1 MNATIRLRR
10 PAGTFLAIFFAL
22 GAFTFATAQV
32 NKSNMSGV
40 VRDSS
45 GAVVARAEV
54 RLTNTGTGVVRSE
67 VSDDT
72 GLYRFLLVDLG
83 AYRLDVSA
91 SGFKKFS
98 RDGIQLQA
106 GETITSDVTLELGE
120 LTESVTV
127 QGEAS
132 LLRTETAALGT
143 TVNTRAITE
152 LPLQG
157 RNPYVFLS
165 LSAGIQYTGDPG
177 NLNPWDVSGPS
188 SFAASGSKARAEF
201 LLDGVPN
208 MAISN
213 VSFSP
218 SPDAVGEMR
227 VQTNAYDAE
236 YGHSGSAFVNVST
249 KSGTNQIHG
258 NAYEYLQNDFL
269 NAKSF
274 FDNLNNRP
282 KSTRRQN
289 TFGGGVGAPIYLP
302 KLYNGRNRTF
312 FFVNYE
318 GTRRPSLSTSSIVV
332 PTELERKGDF
342 SQTVDGQGRAIT
354 IYDPASL
361 SGGVRSAF
369 PGNVI
374 PQNRWDAL
382 GAKVINLYPL
392 PNVVPAKGTLQNYLD
407 SRYRTFTWNSFTTRV
422 DENIT
427 ATQQLFFR
435 AGWNHR
441 VDGGAAYFPNS
452 ELLANGADIFERGNI
467 AGGAGWTWVKSSRTV
482 VDARIGFTRYNDRNY
497 LFSEGMDLAAFGFP
511 ANFAKSVKSSIFPTF
526 KFSDTQSTGTQ
537 TPNRSFINQFNPI
550 VNVHTNIG
558 RHTLKYGFR
567 YTVQQLH
574 SINAASTDIN
584 VTTNRPG
591 GYFSFDRAFTQ
602 GPNPTQSSALAGYST
617 ASLLLGLPSA
627 GNATIDVDPAFN
639 TKFFSLY
646 VQDDWKVS
654 DRLTLNLGLRAEHE
668 GPTTDRFDA
677 GTSGLDTNVASPLEA
692 AARANYAKN
701 PIPEL
706 AALNVKGGLGFLNTN
721 GAPRGNLNM
730 PAIMWAP
737 RVGFAY
743 RVTNRIVWRGG
754 YGTFYVPNNQ
764 SNFFQ
769 TGFSLPTLMVTSLDN
784 NVTPFNR
791 LSDPFPNG
799 LTQPLGTKGGL
810 LTAVGQNVTA
820 PRAAIGSARD
830 FKDGLSQ
837 QFSMGFQFAL
847 PGQVSLET
855 SYVGNRSQR
864 LTINNRVIN
873 DIPNQYLSLGGR
885 LNTNV
890 ANPFFGVITDPTSTL
905 SKSTISV
912 QQLLRPYPQFIN
924 ITETAL
930 PYGRSNYDSFQVQ
943 IYKRL
948 AHGVQL
954 GAAYTLSKFMEATS
968 YLNTNDARPEH
979 VISDS
984 DRPQHLVING
994 IYELPFGPG
1003 KPFLNS
1009 GNGIAKR
1016 VFGGWQV
1023 NAIAT
1028 FQSGQAL
1035 AFAGAD
1041 RIADTNADPHT
1052 IERWFD
1058 TSLAQFR
1065 PQQAFTL
1072 KTLSSRVADIR
1083 GPGINKVD
1091 LTLMKRVAITE
1102 RVAMQI
1108 QAEAYNAFNHANFDN
1123 PNTSVTSTTFGRIT
1137 AVLLQPR
1144 NIQLSG
1150 RLTW

>member
-1 MNATIRLRR
+1 MKVTWISVS
-10 PAGTFLAIFFAL
+10 LALAFASPMS
-22 GAFTFATAQV
+22 AQV
-32 NKSNMSGV
+32 NKSNLSGV
-40 VRDSS
+40 VKDTT
-45 GAVVARAEV
+45 GAVVARAAV
-54 RLTNTGTGVVRSE
+54 KLTNSDTGVSRAE

-83 AYRLDVSA
+83 TYRLEITA
-91 SGFKKFS
+91 PGFKKFS
-98 RDGIQLQA
+98 RDGIVLQA
-106 GETITSDVTLELGE
+106 GETITADATLQLGE
-120 LTESVTV
+120 VTESISVT
-127 QGEAS
+127 GEAS

-188 SFAASGSKARAEF
+188 SFAASGSKARSEF

-208 MAISN
+208 MAINN

-269 NAKSF
+269 NAPTF

-282 KSTRRQN
+282 KSIKRQN

-302 KLYNGRNRTF
+302 KIYKGRNRTF

-332 PTELERKGDF
+332 PTLLERKGDF
-342 SQTVDGQGRAIT
+342 SKTVDGQGRAIT
-354 IYDPASL
+354 IDDPASITN
-361 SGGVRSAF
+361 GVRSAF

-374 PQNRWDAL
+374 PQNRWDAI
-382 GAKVINLYPL
+382 GAKILNLYPE
-392 PNVVPAKGTLQNYLD
+392 PNVTPAAGTLQNYLD

-441 VDGGAAYFPNS
+441 VDGGAAYFPNTNLFAS
-452 ELLANGADIFERGNI
+452 GADIFERGNI
-467 AGGAGWTWVKSSRTV
+467 AGGMGWTWIKSARTV
-482 VDARIGFTRYNDRNY
+482 VDVRVGFTRYNDRNY
-497 LFSEGMDLAAFGFP
+497 MFTEGMDLVAFGFP
-511 ANFAKSVKSSIFPTF
+511 ASFGKSVKSTIFPTT
-526 KFSDTQSTGTQ
+526 KFSDTQSLGTQ
-537 TPNRSFINQFNPI
+537 TPNRTFINQFNPI
-550 VNVHTNIG
+550 VNVHSNYG
-558 RHTLKYGFR
+558 RHALKYGFR

-584 VTTNRPG
+584 NFNNRPG

-602 GPNPTQSSALAGYST
+602 GPNPAQASALAGYST
-617 ASLLLGLPSA
+617 ASLLLGLPSFGSA
-627 GNATIDVDPAFN
+627 EIDVDPAFN

-646 VQDDWKVS
+646 AQDDWKVS
-654 DRLTLNLGLRAEHE
+654 DRLTINLGLRAEHE
-668 GPTTDRFDA
+668 GPTTDRFNA
-677 GTSGLDTNVASPLEA
+677 GVSGLDPNVASPLEA
-692 AARANYAKN
+692 AAKANYAKN

-721 GAPRGNLNM
+721 GAPRGNLSM
-730 PAIMWAP
+730 PAVMWAP
-737 RVGFAY
+737 RAGFAY
-743 RVTNRIVWRGG
+743 RVATFMVWRGG
-754 YGTFYVPNNQ
+754 YGVFYAPNNQ

-769 TGFSLPTLMVTSLDN
+769 SGFSLPTLMVTSLDN

-799 LTQPLGTKGGL
+799 LSQPLGAKGGL
-810 LTAVGQNVTA
+810 LTAVGQSVTA
-820 PRAAIGSARD
+820 PFASIGSVRK

-847 PGQVSLET
+847 PWQISLEIG
-855 SYVGNRSQR
+855 YVGNRSQH
-864 LTINNRVIN
+864 LTINNRVDN
-873 DIPNQYLSLGGR
+873 DIPNQYLALKTR
-885 LNTNV
+885 LNTQV
-890 ANPFFGVITDPTSTL
+890 ANPFFGVVTDPTSAL
-905 SKSTISV
+905 SKATVSI
-912 QQLLRPYPQFIN
+912 QQLLRPYPQFVN
-924 ITETAL
+924 VTESAL
-930 PYGRSNYDSFQVQ
+930 PYGRSNYDSLQ
-943 IYKRL
+943 IQITKRL
-948 AHGVQL
+948 QHGLQL
-954 GAAYTLSKFMEATS
+954 GAAYTVSRFFEQVA
-968 YLNTNDARPEH
+968 YLNSNDPKPEH

-994 IYELPFGPG
+994 LYELPFGPG
-1003 KPFLNS
+1003 QPFLNFH
-1009 GNGIAKR
+1009 NGIAKR
-1016 VFGGWQV
+1016 ILGGWQI

-1035 AFAGAD
+1035 AFSGAD
-1041 RIADTNADPHT
+1041 RVKDSNADPHT
-1052 IERWFD
+1052 IDQWFD
-1058 TSLAQFR
+1058 KTQFT

-1072 KTLSSRVADIR
+1072 KTLSGRVADIR
-1083 GPGINKVD
+1083 GPGINKID
-1091 LTLMKRVAITE
+1091 LTLMKRIQIRE
-1102 RVAMQI
+1102 RAALQI
-1108 QAEAYNAFNHANFDN
+1108 QAEAYNAFNHPNFDN

-1144 NIQLSG
+1144 NVQLSG
-1150 RLTW
+1150 RITW

>member
-1 MNATIRLRR
+1 MKVTWISVA
-10 PAGTFLAIFFAL
+10 LAL
-22 GAFTFATAQV
+22 TFASRVPAQV
-32 NKSNMSGV
+32 NKSNLSGIV
-40 VRDSS
+40 KDTT
-45 GAVVARAEV
+45 GAVVARAAV
-54 RLTNTGTGVVRSE
+54 NLTNSDTGVSRAE

-83 AYRLDVSA
+83 RYRLEITA
-91 SGFKKFS
+91 PGFKKFS
-98 RDGIQLQA
+98 RDGIVLQA
-106 GETITSDVTLELGE
+106 GETITADATLQLGE
-120 LTESVTV
+120 VTESISVT
-127 QGEAS
+127 GEAS

-188 SFAASGSKARAEF
+188 SFAASGSKARSEF

-208 MAISN
+208 MAINN

-269 NAKSF
+269 NAPSF

-282 KSTRRQN
+282 KSIKRQN
-289 TFGGGVGAPIYLP
+289 TFGGGVGAPVYLP
-302 KLYNGRNRTF
+302 KIYNGRNRTF

-332 PTELERKGDF
+332 PTLLERKGDF
-342 SQTVDGQGRAIT
+342 SKTVDGQGRAIT
-354 IYDPASL
+354 IYDPASITN
-361 SGGVRSAF
+361 GVRSAF

-374 PQNRWDAL
+374 AQNRWDAI
-382 GAKVINLYPL
+382 GAKILNLYPE
-392 PNVVPAKGTLQNYLD
+392 PNVTPAAGTLQNYLD
-407 SRYRTFTWNSFTTRV
+407 ARYRTFTWNSFTTRV

-441 VDGGAAYFPNS
+441 VDGGAPYFPNTNLFAS
-452 ELLANGADIFERGNI
+452 GADIFERGNI
-467 AGGAGWTWVKSSRTV
+467 AGGAGWTWIRSARTV
-482 VDARIGFTRYNDRNY
+482 VDARVGFTRYNDRNY
-497 LFSEGMDLAAFGFP
+497 MFTEGMDLVAFGFP
-511 ANFAKSVKSSIFPTF
+511 ASFAKSVKSTVFPTT
-526 KFSDTQSTGTQ
+526 KFSDTQSLGTQ
-537 TPNRSFINQFNPI
+537 TPNRTFINQFNPI
-550 VNVHTNIG
+550 VNVHSNYG
-558 RHTLKYGFR
+558 RHALKYGFR

-574 SINAASTDIN
+574 SINAAFNDAN
-584 VTTNRPG
+584 VSTNRPA

-602 GPNPTQSSALAGYST
+602 GPNPTQASALAGYST
-617 ASLLLGLPSA
+617 ASLLLGAPSFGSA
-627 GNATIDVDPAFN
+627 EIDVDPAFN

-646 VQDDWKVS
+646 AQDDWKVS

-668 GPTTDRFDA
+668 GPTTDRFNA
-677 GTSGLDTNVASPLEA
+677 GVSGLDPNVGSPLEA
-692 AARANYAKN
+692 AAKANYAKN

-721 GAPRGNLNM
+721 GAPRGNLSM

-737 RVGFAY
+737 RAGFAY
-743 RVTNRIVWRGG
+743 RVANFMVWRGG
-754 YGTFYVPNNQ
+754 YGVFYVANNQ

-799 LTQPLGTKGGL
+799 LSQPLGAKGGL
-810 LTAVGQNVTA
+810 LTAVGQSVTA
-820 PRAAIGSARD
+820 PFASIGNVRE

-847 PGQVSLET
+847 PWQISLET
-855 SYVGNRSQR
+855 GYVGNRSQH
-864 LTINNRVIN
+864 LTINNRVDN
-873 DIPNQYLSLGGR
+873 DVPNQFLSLKTR
-885 LNTNV
+885 LNTQV
-890 ANPFFGVITDPTSTL
+890 ANPFFGVVTDPTSAL
-905 SKSTISV
+905 SKATVSV
-912 QQLLRPYPQFIN
+912 QQLLRPYPQFVN
-924 ITETAL
+924 VTENAL
-930 PYGRSNYDSFQVQ
+930 PYGRSNYDSLQ
-943 IYKRL
+943 IQITKRL
-948 AHGVQL
+948 QHGLQL
-954 GAAYTLSKFMEATS
+954 GAAYTVSKFFEQVA
-968 YLNTNDARPEH
+968 YLNSNDPKPEH

-994 IYELPFGPG
+994 LYELPFGPG

-1009 GNGIAKR
+1009 NNGIAKR
-1016 VFGGWQV
+1016 ILGGWQI

-1035 AFAGAD
+1035 SFSGAD
-1041 RIADTNADPHT
+1041 RVKDSNADPHT
-1052 IERWFD
+1052 IDQWFD
-1058 TSLAQFR
+1058 KTQFA

-1083 GPGINKVD
+1083 GPGINKID
-1091 LTLMKRVAITE
+1091 LTLMKRIQIRE
-1102 RVAMQI
+1102 RAALQI
-1108 QAEAYNAFNHANFDN
+1108 QAEAYNAFNHPNFDN

-1144 NIQLSG
+1144 NVQLSG
-1150 RLTW
+1150 RITW